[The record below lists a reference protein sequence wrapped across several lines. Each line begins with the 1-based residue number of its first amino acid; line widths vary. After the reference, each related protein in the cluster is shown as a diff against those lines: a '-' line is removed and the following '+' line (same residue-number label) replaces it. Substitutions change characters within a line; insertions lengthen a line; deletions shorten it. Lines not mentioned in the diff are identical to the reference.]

1 MDSILNTQYTFFISD
16 KNYILPKENDNIV
29 IHKYFDISKNHIFS
43 FIFQD
48 NDLFIILNQNTF
60 GSAFFGNTV
69 ITQPHYLIIKK
80 FNPIF
85 ILIQILYPSQT
96 EEEKNTKNK
105 KFSSKDFIDTSELIQ
120 QYEDKLK
127 TYKNKNDI
135 FNYKFDSIFKSSVN
149 FVKKIFAQNSKNLE
163 LISEI
168 KEIEC
173 GDLEGDKKI
182 CAKKCESKVYN
193 YLNSKVN
200 LTPSEEKEIDE
211 SETAD
216 KSEKDILKQRKTYE
230 KITILEPFLPNE
242 LYKDYLKYKHYDF
255 LSEDEIS
262 NISNDSVKNKNK
274 RKRTPEK
281 TNKKKRGKKGKGN
294 DDKLTPKD
302 QKTIFDMLKKD

>member
-60 GSAFFGNTV
+60 GSAFFVNTV

-173 GDLEGDKKI
+173 GDLDGDKKI

-211 SETAD
+211 SGTTD

-262 NISNDSVKNKNK
+262 NISNDSVKNNNK

>member
-16 KNYILPKENDNIV
+16 KNYILPKENDKIV
-29 IHKYFDISKNHIFS
+29 IHKYFDISKGHIFS
-43 FIFQD
+43 FTFQD

-69 ITQPHYLIIKK
+69 ITQPYYLIIKK

-96 EEEKNTKNK
+96 EEEKKSKNQ

-127 TYKNKNDI
+127 AFKNRNDI
-135 FNYKFDSIFKSSVN
+135 FNFNFDSIFKSSIN
-149 FVKKIFAQNSKNLE
+149 LVKKIFSQNLKNLE

-168 KEIEC
+168 KEIEY
-173 GDLEGDKKI
+173 DLEGNKKI
-182 CAKKCESKVYN
+182 CAQKCESKVYN

-200 LTPSEEKEIDE
+200 LNSYENKEIE
-211 SETAD
+211 ETGTMD
-216 KSEKDILKQRKTYE
+216 KNEKDILRQRKIYE

-242 LYKDYLKYKHYDF
+242 LYKDYLKYRHYDF

-281 TNKKKRGKKGKGN
+281 TSKKKRGKKGKGN
-294 DDKLTPKD
+294 EDNLTQKD
-302 QKTIFDMLKKD
+302 QKTIFEMFKKG